1 MKKVMVLFVL
11 VAGLALSLTTGT
23 LAHTGKDARHFQVDL
38 APLNDSGV
46 SGQAELKVDGDMLT
60 VKIQATGLE
69 AGQVHPQH
77 IHGFDNPK
85 NSTCPGP
92 ERDVNGDGRV
102 DVGEGLPDYGP
113 VILSLVPFNLV
124 DGNGNLDFEE
134 TYPIP
139 AGLEPIDTL
148 QNRAIVLH
156 GLTVDG
162 SYEPSLPV
170 ACGQIERSPNGPQ

>member
-1 MKKVMVLFVL
+1 MKRVMVLFVL
-11 VAGLALSLTTGT
+11 VAGLALNLATGA

-46 SGQAELKVDGDMLT
+46 SGQAEIKVDGDMLT

-69 AGQVHPQH
+69 PGQVHPQH
-77 IHGFDNPK
+77 IHGFDNPN

-92 ERDVNGDGRV
+92 ERDVNGDGLV

-113 VILSLVPFNLV
+113 VILSLLPFDQV
-124 DGNGNLDFEE
+124 DGDGSLDFEV

-139 AGLEPIDTL
+139 AGLEPINTL

-156 GLTVDG
+156 GLTVG
-162 SYEPSLPV
+162 ATYVPSLPV
-170 ACGQIERSPNGPQ
+170 ACGQIERSPAGPK